1 MITIYR
7 YLPAWTVPCIS
18 PYVTKTIY
26 YMQMAEIKYE
36 AKNQDLTKL
45 DLDTPHG
52 KLPIIVDADGTKVA
66 DSTHIIEYLRSK
78 YGDPLDAEASGEE
91 RAQMHAWNRM
101 IDEHTYWTA
110 VIQPRWRETANWEIY
125 LRIIAGTQDV
135 PPALRAF
142 ADDFR
147 FRILAEFMTGGWGR
161 MPADVIYRRARSDFD
176 ALSGFLGSKP
186 FFMGSKPRSVDAA
199 VLSILRHT
207 VDTPFSFDTKDY
219 ARSKG
224 NLVAYM
230 ARMKE
235 RFGI

>member
-18 PYVTKTIY
+18 PYVTKAIY
-26 YMQMAEIKYE
+26 YMHMTEMKYE

-45 DLDTPHG
+45 DMDTPHG
-52 KLPIIVDADGTKVA
+52 KLPIIVDSDGTKVA
-66 DSTHIIEYLRSK
+66 DSTHIIEYLKNK
-78 YGDPLDAEASGEE
+78 YGDPLDGDASAEE

-101 IDEHTYWTA
+101 VDEHTYWTA

-135 PPALRAF
+135 PPGLRAF

-161 MPADVIYRRARSDFD
+161 MPAEVIYKRARTDVD
-176 ALSGFLGSKP
+176 ALSGFLGSKT
-186 FFMGSKPRSVDAA
+186 FFMGSKPRSIDAT
-199 VLSILRHT
+199 VLSILRHII
-207 VDTPFSFDTKDY
+207 DTPFTFDTKDY
-219 ARSKG
+219 AKSKN
-224 NLVAYM
+224 NLVAYT

>member
-18 PYVTKTIY
+18 PYVTKAIY
-26 YMQMAEIKYE
+26 YMHMAEIKYE

-45 DLDTPHG
+45 DMDTPHG
-52 KLPIIVDADGTKVA
+52 KLPIIVDADGTRVA
-66 DSTHIIEYLRSK
+66 DSTHIIEYLKSK
-78 YGDPLDAEASGEE
+78 YGDPLDGEASAEE

-161 MPADVIYRRARSDFD
+161 MPAEVIYKRARSDVD
-176 ALSGFLGSKP
+176 ALSGFLGSKA
-186 FFMGSKPRSVDAA
+186 FFMGSKPRSIDAT
-199 VLSILRHT
+199 VLSIMRHII
-207 VDTPFSFDTKDY
+207 DTPFSFDTKDY
-219 ARSKG
+219 AKSKN
-224 NLVAYM
+224 NLVAYT